1 MRNTQTTARLSRA
14 LFAADGRLLALVADA
29 DDDAAEEGTPLAF
42 LDVEEG
48 QPLPSR
54 EQIADTLAG
63 LTEEEL
69 SAVIDAA
76 VAEGQSIGA
85 SEDPITPEVL
95 ARINALAD
103 AREAA
108 EERITALETEAAEA
122 ARQRDEA
129 LARLA
134 PRGQEDDGPEG
145 EEDPEG
151 GEGAEGEG
159 EGAEQPQPQAVAASA
174 GQRTGSTAASRRRTT
189 ALPRPGQVTSGST
202 STRGRTANPA
212 GAPAG
217 FTAPRASVALVAA
230 AGNTRAGLE
239 DGQQITSAD
248 QLGEAINQKRHALR
262 NVSGGNGENVPVAS
276 LRTTFP
282 EDRILGDDL
291 GTNTRRIEAA
301 TSPEVLVASA
311 AAALA
316 NGNQV
321 AAGGLCA
328 PLNIDYD
335 VPVLGSVARP
345 VRDSLTNYGVQGQ
358 GGGGIKWRQSLSFG
372 DFAGATGVWT
382 IAMDAAQSDPG
393 VADPAPKP
401 CLEVECPEDAEA
413 YVEAITLCLQFSN
426 MTARFDP
433 AATAANVQAA
443 QVAHARLSENRL
455 MTQIAA
461 LSTTLT
467 APAVVSAIRDDLLAI
482 DRLLSAYRNFY
493 RLEDN
498 VPLHAVRPLWWRDA
512 IRSDLMLGMGVGSGQ
527 DLREAMAVA
536 NATINAWY
544 AARNVNITWHLDGRA
559 ATVAGAGE
567 VTMANQFYGAF
578 ADNGAVPDWPGTVE
592 TLLWREGDMLHL
604 DGGTLDIGVV
614 RDSTLNQV
622 NRYKQFSESFE
633 GVAHRGVECIRLVS
647 ELAPTGMTAGTA
659 DTAAILAA

>member
-1 MRNTQTTARLSRA
+1 MYRPTRLRSR
-14 LFAADGRLLALVADA
+14 FAADGRLLALVADA
-29 DDDAAEEGTPLAF
+29 DDDAGEDGTPLAF

-76 VAEGQSIGA
+76 VAEGQQIGA

-108 EERITALETEAAEA
+108 EERIAALETEAAEA

-134 PRGQEDDGPEG
+134 PRGQEEDGPEG

-151 GEGAEGEG
+151 GEGAEGET
-159 EGAEQPQPQAVAASA
+159 EGAQEGQPQAVAASG
-174 GQRTGSTAASRRRTT
+174 GQRTGSTASRRRTS
-189 ALPRPGQVTSGST
+189 ALPRPGSVPSGST
-202 STRGRTANPA
+202 STRGRTANQA
-212 GAPAG
+212 NAQPAG
-217 FTAPRASVALVAA
+217 FVAPRAAVALVAA
-230 AGNTRAGLE
+230 AGNQRAGLE
-239 DGQQITSAD
+239 AGQQITSAE
-248 QLGEAINQKRHALR
+248 QLGEAINRQRHALR
-262 NVSGGNGENVPVAS
+262 NVSGGNGENVPVVS
-276 LRTTFP
+276 LRTDFP
-282 EDRILGDDL
+282 EERLLGDDL

-301 TSPEVLVASA
+301 TAPEVLVASA

-316 NGNQV
+316 GGAQV

-358 GGGGIKWRQSLSFG
+358 GGGGIRWRQSLSFG

-382 IAMDAAQSDPG
+382 LQNDRDQSDPG
-393 VADPAPKP
+393 AADPAPKP
-401 CLEVECPEDAEA
+401 CLEVECPDDAEA

-433 AATAANVQAA
+433 ASTAANVQAA
-443 QVAHARLSENRL
+443 QVAHARLCENRL

-512 IRSDLMLGMGVGSGQ
+512 IRADLMLGMGVGSGQ

-544 AARNVNITWHLDGRA
+544 AARNVNITWHLDGRP

-567 VTMANQFYGAF
+567 VTMADQFYGAF
-578 ADNGAVPDWPGTVE
+578 TDGGAVPDWPGTVE